1 MYQAIRLEEKGKV
14 KTKADYKPDYKKGNA
29 NETNKQYGRGYATA
43 KETDQKPGGVKS
55 NNYNAQ
61 RNNKSLAQVVMKE
74 DKANPSF
81 RNNILN
87 KSTAYK
93 ARKVEQEEEKE
104 VSNEEVS
111 SEGEQEDQECKSVM
125 RVGVQS
131 EEIK

>member
-1 MYQAIRLEEKGKV
+1 
-14 KTKADYKPDYKKGNA
+14 
-29 NETNKQYGRGYATA
+29 
-43 KETDQKPGGVKS
+43 
-55 NNYNAQ
+55 
-61 RNNKSLAQVVMKE
+61 MKE